1 MKAVAARLISVSL
14 ALCCMLFA
22 GCDSGYDC
30 ALENVAYN
38 RIKFYNI
45 NQYGD
50 ETEYTLAE
58 TLTVSMMINGRSEI
72 VVNNV
77 TNTNELTLPV
87 SYTNDCDTIILN
99 FLDQYNDTLYIGHE
113 NIPIY
118 QSMECGVIMHHRV
131 TGGTNT
137 GYFIDSMAIN
147 NANINFD
154 YNENIKLYF
163 TE

>member
-1 MKAVAARLISVSL
+1 MKYITKILATLSV
-14 ALCCMLFA
+14 ALCVLIIQ

-30 ALENVAYN
+30 SLNNIAYN

-87 SYTNDCDTIILN
+87 SYTNECDTIILN